1 MQVQA
6 NSTTSKKRKNKDK
19 NKVVKCKK
27 CNRPAV
33 ADGLCW
39 FHYMQSRNENF
50 ENWIVRK

>member
-1 MQVQA
+1 MKVQA
-6 NSTTSKKRKNKDK
+6 NSTTSKKRKKK
-19 NKVVKCKK
+19 NKVMKCKK

-50 ENWIVRK
+50 ESWIVRK